1 MFGDNRVCVF
11 SALTS
16 VGSFFYLQGG
26 LYVVESIANLYRC
39 RPYTAFNRARRGKG
53 DYISDVL
60 SILGY
65 TVFIFVVIIFC
76 AIFKL

>member
-1 MFGDNRVCVF
+1 MWWK
-11 SALTS
+11 ALLIYIGA
-16 VGSFFYLQGG
+16 VLI
-26 LYVVESIANLYRC
+26 LPLIA
-39 RPYTAFNRARRGKG
+39 PRRGKG